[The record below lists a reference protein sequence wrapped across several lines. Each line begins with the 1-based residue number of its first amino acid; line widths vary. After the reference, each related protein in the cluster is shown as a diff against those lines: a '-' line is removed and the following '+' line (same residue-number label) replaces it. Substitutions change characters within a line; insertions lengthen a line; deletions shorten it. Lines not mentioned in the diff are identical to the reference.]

1 MIESDS
7 ITPFE
12 LEDIMAHEMNNM
24 LRSLTIKKGVGQTWP
39 SELF

>member
-12 LEDIMAHEMNNM
+12 LEDIMAHEMNGS
-24 LRSLTIKKGVGQTWP
+24 SLSTVGNT
-39 SELF
+39 